1 MFNLY
6 EIKCTCEVKFKC
18 TKRVLLKKK
27 KIFKKIML
35 PNKMYVLFLLN
46 C

>member
-6 EIKCTCEVKFKC
+6 EIKCTCEVKFKF

-27 KIFKKIML
+27 KKCLKK
-35 PNKMYVLFLLN
+35 
-46 C
+46 